1 MIIEL
6 GYAVNQTEAFP
17 IAPAGWG
24 LANGFCHTFPV
35 PENWPAIELASASM
49 DSCRSQLTWSL
60 FVHCP
65 CVHLRSSLVA
75 CLPTALTA

>member
-24 LANGFCHTFPV
+24 LANGFCHPFPV

-49 DSCRSQLTWSL
+49 DSCRSQLTWSY
-60 FVHCP
+60 
-65 CVHLRSSLVA
+65 SSIALVFTCA
-75 CLPTALTA
+75 RLLSRAFPQR